1 MVQLKCLSVKMKDL
15 CLEMFTRYLKH
26 IGENLT
32 GQFKCADLDPKQ
44 LQFYTNVSRY
54 IVIMTGNRLKE
65 INHRRGRAIKAN
77 HIASLFVS
85 GIVKNEL
92 TGLFSL
98 KLSMDE
104 NTARELGMSLVLA
117 NISTDDVTTVLTIPI
132 LQCRSPQ
139 LMEQCLAAL
148 LALVIDTGFP
158 INVNDFVLMRC
169 QSDPETGQVIPIV
182 GSNAD
187 QIEHLFVNNISLWF
201 YSGEKPFI
209 LGNLHHATKEKCH
222 RTVCCVDNNLSQ
234 LSLKEKMEKTR
245 GNSMYTIQECYPLM
259 GQSVP
264 DYGLFLHDGGESTLE
279 ESEKANALPKFT
291 WLTDKISVNKSHGK
305 TGEEEYRVV
314 SLDSA
319 PTIPDFMTST
329 YKKKDKKP
337 KFKREALSMVGQIN
351 IDEEE
356 DDPPYE
362 TITKFIDPEEVE
374 EPEEDNGL
382 ELPELTANQQEQIRT
397 TVRRTLRFDPET
409 IAKDMRGASN
419 AASGAVNSTQLMAGS
434 PGLVAP
440 NLTRITPRVYNIV
453 NAGATPQAGST
464 PSDNRKENDLAASD
478 TRTEQSNSEQDK
490 SQPTSAAAAAAGN
503 QDNLLEIDLTSGEPS
518 NDDSEPDNSG
528 IAHSKNP
535 SADISALIEELT
547 LLNSNA
553 SEYNAN
559 VLANFTATRRF
570 YNMTADVTRL
580 LRNLNINEGEPD
592 TNQSAAGAA
601 RDEAA
606 PVENTSSA
614 GATKEP
620 TNPFLN

>member
-1 MVQLKCLSVKMKDL
+1 MKDL

-26 IGENLT
+26 ISENIT

-54 IVIMTGNRLKE
+54 IIIMTGENIMELK
-65 INHRRGRAIKAN
+65 NKRGRAIKAN

-85 GIVKNEL
+85 GIVKNEM

-104 NTARELGMSLVLA
+104 NTARELGMSLVLS
-117 NISTDDVTTVLTIPI
+117 NNFTDDVTTILTIPI

-187 QIEHLFVNNISLWF
+187 QVEHLFVNNISLWF

-222 RTVCCVDNNLSQ
+222 RTICCVDNNLSQ
-234 LSLKEKMEKTR
+234 LSLKEKLEKTR
-245 GNSMYTIQECYPLM
+245 ANSLYTIQESYPLM

-264 DYGLFLHDGGESTLE
+264 DYGLFSHAGGDPTLE

-291 WLTDKISVNKSHGK
+291 WLTDRISVNKSHGK
-305 TGEEEYRVV
+305 AGEEEYRVV

-319 PTIPDFMTST
+319 PTIPDFMTTT

-337 KFKREALSMVGQIN
+337 KFKKEALSMIGQIN

-362 TITKFIDPEEVE
+362 TITKFIDPDEVGEAEGEEGA
-374 EPEEDNGL
+374 GL
-382 ELPELTANQQEQIRT
+382 ELPELTANQQEIVRT
-397 TVRRTLRFDPET
+397 AARRVLRFDPET
-409 IAKDMRGASN
+409 IAKDSGG
-419 AASGAVNSTQLMAGS
+419 ASGAVNSTQLMAGS

-453 NAGATPQAGST
+453 NAGATPRAGST
-464 PSDNRKENDLAASD
+464 PSDNRAEQTSAATN
-478 TRTEQSNSEQDK
+478 TRTEQDQA
-490 SQPTSAAAAAAGN
+490 QPTSSSGAAAAAAD
-503 QDNLLEIDLTSGEPS
+503 QQQNLLEVDLTS
-518 NDDSEPDNSG
+518 NDDSEHDNSG

-570 YNMTADVTRL
+570 YNLTADVTRL
-580 LRNLNINEGEPD
+580 LRNLNLNDGEPD
-592 TNQSAAGAA
+592 TNQSAAAPEA
-601 RDEAA
+601 RDET
-606 PVENTSSA
+606 PSVETTQGPGA
-614 GATKEP
+614 GATKDP
-620 TNPFLN
+620 TNPFLD